1 MEELTYKSIMAN
13 KEDFENFILRDDI
26 KTQVKQIEKIDTA
39 GAQILIG
46 LMKEEKI
53 ELSDLSDTIQSEL
66 LFLGVK

>member
-1 MEELTYKSIMAN
+1 VEELTYKTVMAN
-13 KEDFENFILRDDI
+13 KEEFENFLLCDDI
-26 KTQVKQIEKIDTA
+26 KIQIKKIAKIDTA

-53 ELSDLSDTIQSEL
+53 ELSDLSDSVQGEL